1 MSPIKILQIFTVL
14 NKGGAETNLMNYYRN
29 MDRSQFQIDFLVHR
43 ENGFFEEELI
53 KSGSKIFRL
62 PAILPWKLKEYKK
75 AVKNFFEEHNDYDI
89 IHGQCSELG
98 VFIYEEA
105 KRRGIPVIIAHA
117 HNNRM
122 DRDKKLLF
130 RLMWKKRMRKSIN
143 AYFTCGKEAAE
154 NLFGKKL
161 SEKSYQMNN
170 AIEVEDFQFNQEV
183 REKKRKELQAEDTI
197 NLVNIGRFNT
207 QKNQSFLLEVFA
219 ELIKRNKKYKLFL
232 VGQGELESQL
242 REKAKQLQIEQDV
255 EFLGLRNDVPE
266 LLQAMDIF
274 LFPSLHE
281 GFSVAF
287 VEAQTTDVK
296 AVISDGVP
304 QESILIPENVTVI
317 PLKNSAQQWAE
328 KIAEI
333 NNFERKN
340 VATLI
345 KEKGYDIKE
354 NAQKLEKKYKELV
367 KQYKKILTL
376 YHPNQN
382 Q

>member
-1 MSPIKILQIFTVL
+1 MKPIKILQIFTVL

-43 ENGFFEEELI
+43 ETGFFEEELI

-122 DRDKKLLF
+122 DRDKKLVF

-143 AYFTCGKEAAE
+143 AYFTCGKEASE

-183 REKKRKELQAEDTI
+183 REKKRKELQAEETI

-207 QKNQSFLLEVFA
+207 QKNQSFLLDIFA

-287 VEAQTTDVK
+287 VEAQTTDIK

-333 NNFERKN
+333 HNFERKN
-340 VATLI
+340 VADLI

-354 NAQKLEKKYKELV
+354 NAQKLEKKYKELIQ
-367 KQYKKILTL
+367 QYKIKTSTS
-376 YHPNQN
+376 
-382 Q
+382 

>member
-43 ENGFFEEELI
+43 ENGFFEEELLN
-53 KSGSKIFRL
+53 SGSKIFRL

-122 DRDKKLLF
+122 DRDKKLVF

-143 AYFTCGKEAAE
+143 AYFTCGQEAAE
-154 NLFGKKL
+154 NLFGKNL
-161 SEKSYQMNN
+161 ARYSYQMNN

-183 REKKRKELQAEDTI
+183 REKKRKELQAEETI

-207 QKNQSFLLEVFA
+207 QKNRSFLLEVFA

-242 REKAKQLQIEQDV
+242 REKAKQLQIDQDI

-287 VEAQTTDVK
+287 VEAQTTDIK

-304 QESILIPENVTVI
+304 TESILIPENVTVI

-333 NNFERKN
+333 HNFERKN
-340 VATLI
+340 VADLI

-354 NAQKLEKKYKELV
+354 NAQKLEKKYKELIQ
-367 KQYKKILTL
+367 QYKIKTSTS
-376 YHPNQN
+376 
-382 Q
+382 

>member
-1 MSPIKILQIFTVL
+1 
-14 NKGGAETNLMNYYRN
+14 
-29 MDRSQFQIDFLVHR
+29 
-43 ENGFFEEELI
+43 
-53 KSGSKIFRL
+53 
-62 PAILPWKLKEYKK
+62 
-75 AVKNFFEEHNDYDI
+75 
-89 IHGQCSELG
+89 
-98 VFIYEEA
+98 
-105 KRRGIPVIIAHA
+105 
-117 HNNRM
+117 
-122 DRDKKLLF
+122 
-130 RLMWKKRMRKSIN
+130 MRKSIN

-154 NLFGKKL
+154 NLFGRNL
-161 SEKSYQMNN
+161 ACHSYQMNN

-183 REKKRKELQAEDTI
+183 REKKRKELQAEETI

-219 ELIKRNKKYKLFL
+219 ELIKRKKKYKLFL

-242 REKAKQLQIEQDV
+242 REKAKQLKIEQDV

-287 VEAQTTDVK
+287 VEAQTTDIK

-304 QESILIPENVTVI
+304 TESILIPENVTVI

-340 VATLI
+340 VADLI

-367 KQYKKILTL
+367 KQYKKNPYVISS
-376 YHPNQN
+376 
-382 Q
+382 

>member
-1 MSPIKILQIFTVL
+1 MPIKILQIFTVL

-43 ENGFFEEELI
+43 ETGFFEEELI
-53 KSGSKIFRL
+53 KSGSEIFRL

-122 DRDKKLLF
+122 DRDKKLVF

-183 REKKRKELQAEDTI
+183 REKKRKELQAEEAI

-232 VGQGELESQL
+232 IGQGELEPQL

-287 VEAQTTDVK
+287 VEAQTTDIK

-304 QESILIPENVTVI
+304 TESILIPENVTVI
-317 PLKNSAQQWAE
+317 SLKNSAQQWAE

-340 VATLI
+340 AATFI

-354 NAQKLEKKYKELV
+354 NAQKLEKKYKELIQ
-367 KQYKKILTL
+367 QYKKVPPLS
-376 YHPNQN
+376 HPNEN

>member
-1 MSPIKILQIFTVL
+1 MKPIKILQIFTVL

-29 MDRSQFQIDFLVHR
+29 MDKNEFQMDFLVHR
-43 ENGFFEEELI
+43 ENGFFEQEILN
-53 KSGSKIFRL
+53 SGSKIYRL
-62 PAILPWKLKEYKK
+62 PPILPWKLKEYKR
-75 AVKNFFEEHNDYDI
+75 AVKDFFEQHSDYDI

-105 KRRGIPVIIAHA
+105 KRRNIPVIIAHA

-122 DRDKKLLF
+122 DRDKKLVF
-130 RLMWKKRMRKSIN
+130 RLLWKKRMRKSIN
-143 AYFTCGKEAAE
+143 TYFTCGKEAAE

-183 REKKRKELQAEDTI
+183 REKKRKELQAEETI

-255 EFLGLRNDVPE
+255 AFLGLRNDVPE

-287 VEAQTTDVK
+287 VEAQTTDIK

-333 NNFERKN
+333 HNFERKN
-340 VATLI
+340 VADLI

-354 NAQKLEKKYKELV
+354 NAQKLEKKYKELIQ
-367 KQYKKILTL
+367 QYKIKTSTS
-376 YHPNQN
+376 
-382 Q
+382 

>member
-43 ENGFFEEELI
+43 ETGFFEQELI

-75 AVKNFFEEHNDYDI
+75 AVKAFFEEHNDYDI

-105 KRRGIPVIIAHA
+105 KKRGIPVIIAHA
-117 HNNRM
+117 HNAKM
-122 DRDKKLLF
+122 DKDKKLLF

-170 AIEVEDFQFNQEV
+170 AIEVEDFQFNQEM

-219 ELIKRNKKYKLFL
+219 ELIKRKSSFL
-232 VGQGELESQL
+232 SLS
-242 REKAKQLQIEQDV
+242 
-255 EFLGLRNDVPE
+255 
-266 LLQAMDIF
+266 IF
-274 LFPSLHE
+274 AL
-281 GFSVAF
+281 
-287 VEAQTTDVK
+287 
-296 AVISDGVP
+296 
-304 QESILIPENVTVI
+304 
-317 PLKNSAQQWAE
+317 WA
-328 KIAEI
+328 
-333 NNFERKN
+333 
-340 VATLI
+340 
-345 KEKGYDIKE
+345 
-354 NAQKLEKKYKELV
+354 
-367 KQYKKILTL
+367 
-376 YHPNQN
+376 
-382 Q
+382 

>member
-1 MSPIKILQIFTVL
+1 MQPIKILQIFTVL

-43 ENGFFEEELI
+43 ETGFFEDELI

-75 AVKNFFEEHNDYDI
+75 AVKNFFDEHNDFDI
-89 IHGQCSELG
+89 VHGQCSELG

-122 DRDKKLLF
+122 DRDKKLVF

-161 SEKSYQMNN
+161 AEKSYQMNN

-183 REKKRKELQAEDTI
+183 REKKRKELQAEETI

-219 ELIKRNKKYKLFL
+219 ELIKLNKKYKLFL

-266 LLQAMDIF
+266 LLQAMDVF

-287 VEAQTTDVK
+287 VEAQTTDIK

-317 PLKNSAQQWAE
+317 PLKNSALQWAE

-340 VATLI
+340 VAALI

-354 NAQKLEKKYKELV
+354 NAQKLEKKYKELIQ
-367 KQYKKILTL
+367 QYKKIPTL

>member
-43 ENGFFEEELI
+43 ETGFFEEELI

-105 KRRGIPVIIAHA
+105 KRRNIPVIIAHA
-117 HNNRM
+117 HNAKM
-122 DRDKKLLF
+122 DKDKKLLF
-130 RLMWKKRMRKSIN
+130 RLMWKRRMRKSIN

-154 NLFGKKL
+154 NLFGKNL
-161 SEKSYQMNN
+161 ARYSYQMNN
-170 AIEVEDFQFNQEV
+170 AIEVEDFQFNQEI
-183 REKKRKELQAEDTI
+183 REKKRKELQAEETI

-266 LLQAMDIF
+266 LLQAMDVF
-274 LFPSLHE
+274 VFPSLFE
-281 GFSVAF
+281 GFGIAF
-287 VEAQTTDVK
+287 LEAQATGLKCVVSDNIANEAHIVK
-296 AVISDGVP
+296 NNIVEIS
-304 QESILIPENVTVI
+304 
-317 PLKNSAQQWAE
+317 LKNSAQQWAE

-367 KQYKKILTL
+367 KQNKIKTSTS
-376 YHPNQN
+376 
-382 Q
+382 

>member
-1 MSPIKILQIFTVL
+1 MPIKILQIFTVL

-43 ENGFFEEELI
+43 ENGFFEDELI
-53 KSGSKIFRL
+53 KSGSEIFRL
-62 PAILPWKLKEYKK
+62 PPILPWKLKEYKK
-75 AVKNFFEEHNDYDI
+75 AVKAFFDEHNDFDI
-89 IHGQCSELG
+89 VHGQCSELG

-117 HNNRM
+117 HNAKM
-122 DRDKKLLF
+122 DKDKKLLF
-130 RLMWKKRMRKSIN
+130 RLMWKRRMRKSIN

-154 NLFGKKL
+154 NLFGRNL
-161 SEKSYQMNN
+161 AHHSYQMNN
-170 AIEVEDFQFNQEV
+170 AVEVEDFQFNQEV
-183 REKKRKELQAEDTI
+183 REKKRKELQAEETI

-287 VEAQTTDVK
+287 VESQTTDIK

-304 QESILIPENVTVI
+304 TESILIPENVTVI

-340 VATLI
+340 VADLI

-367 KQYKKILTL
+367 KQYKKIPPLS
-376 YHPNQN
+376 HPNEN

>member
-43 ENGFFEEELI
+43 ETGFFEEELI

-75 AVKNFFEEHNDYDI
+75 AVKAFFEEHNDYDI

-122 DRDKKLLF
+122 DRDKKLVF
-130 RLMWKKRMRKSIN
+130 RLMWKKRIRKSIN

-170 AIEVEDFQFNQEV
+170 AIEVEDFQFNEVV
-183 REKKRKELQAEDTI
+183 REKKRKELQAEETI

-255 EFLGLRNDVPE
+255 EFLGLRNDISE

-287 VEAQTTDVK
+287 VEAQTTDIK

-333 NNFERKN
+333 HNFERKN
-340 VATLI
+340 VADLI

-354 NAQKLEKKYKELV
+354 NAQKLEKKYKELIQ
-367 KQYKKILTL
+367 QYKIKTSTS
-376 YHPNQN
+376 
-382 Q
+382 

>member
-43 ENGFFEEELI
+43 ETGFFEEELI

-122 DRDKKLLF
+122 DRDKKLVF
-130 RLMWKKRMRKSIN
+130 RLIWKKRMRKSIN

-161 SEKSYQMNN
+161 AEESYQMNN

-183 REKKRKELQAEDTI
+183 REKKRKELQAEETI

-266 LLQAMDIF
+266 LLQAMDLF

-287 VEAQTTDVK
+287 VEAQTTDIK

-304 QESILIPENVTVI
+304 TESILIPENVTVI

-340 VATLI
+340 VAALI

-354 NAQKLEKKYKELV
+354 NAQKLEKKYKELIQ
-367 KQYKKILTL
+367 QYKIKTSTS
-376 YHPNQN
+376 
-382 Q
+382 

>member
-43 ENGFFEEELI
+43 ETGFFEEELI

-62 PAILPWKLKEYKK
+62 PAILPWKLKEYKR
-75 AVKNFFEEHNDYDI
+75 AVKDFFEQHSDYDI

-161 SEKSYQMNN
+161 AEESYQMNN

-183 REKKRKELQAEDTI
+183 REKKRKELQAEETI

-255 EFLGLRNDVPE
+255 EFLGLRNDISE

-287 VEAQTTDVK
+287 VEAQTTDIK

-317 PLKNSAQQWAE
+317 PLKNSALQWAE

-340 VATLI
+340 VAALI

-354 NAQKLEKKYKELV
+354 NAQKLEKKYKELIQ
-367 KQYKKILTL
+367 QYKKN
-376 YHPNQN
+376 PNVISS
-382 Q
+382 

>member
-43 ENGFFEEELI
+43 ETGFFEEELI

-75 AVKNFFEEHNDYDI
+75 AVKNFFDEHNDYDI

-122 DRDKKLLF
+122 DRDKKLVF

-161 SEKSYQMNN
+161 AEESYQMNN

-183 REKKRKELQAEDTI
+183 REKKRKELQAEETI

-304 QESILIPENVTVI
+304 TESILIPENVTVI
-317 PLKNSAQQWAE
+317 PLKNSALQWAE

-340 VATLI
+340 VADLI

-354 NAQKLEKKYKELV
+354 NAQKLEKKYKELIQ
-367 KQYKKILTL
+367 QYKIKTSTS
-376 YHPNQN
+376 
-382 Q
+382 

>member
-43 ENGFFEEELI
+43 ETGFFEEELI

-75 AVKNFFEEHNDYDI
+75 AVKNFFDEHNDYDI

-122 DRDKKLLF
+122 DRDKKLVF

-183 REKKRKELQAEDTI
+183 REKKRKELQAEETI

-255 EFLGLRNDVPE
+255 AFLGLRNDVPE
-266 LLQAMDIF
+266 LLQAMDLF

-287 VEAQTTDVK
+287 VEAQTTDIK

-304 QESILIPENVTVI
+304 TESILIPENVTVI

-354 NAQKLEKKYKELV
+354 NAQKLEKKYKELIQ
-367 KQYKKILTL
+367 QYKKVPPLS
-376 YHPNQN
+376 HPNEN
-382 Q
+382 

>member
-43 ENGFFEEELI
+43 ETGFFEEELI

-75 AVKNFFEEHNDYDI
+75 AVKNFFDEHNDYDI

-122 DRDKKLLF
+122 DRDKKLVF

-183 REKKRKELQAEDTI
+183 REKKRKELQAEETI

-207 QKNQSFLLEVFA
+207 QKNQSFLLDIFA

-232 VGQGELESQL
+232 VGQGELEPQL
-242 REKAKQLQIEQDV
+242 REKAIQLQIEQDV
-255 EFLGLRNDVPE
+255 AFLGLRNDVPE

-287 VEAQTTDVK
+287 VEAQTTDIK

-345 KEKGYDIKE
+345 KEKGYDIRE
-354 NAQKLEKKYKELV
+354 NAQKLEKKYKELIQ
-367 KQYKKILTL
+367 QYKKN
-376 YHPNQN
+376 PNVISS
-382 Q
+382 

>member
-43 ENGFFEEELI
+43 ETGFFEEELI

-183 REKKRKELQAEDTI
+183 REKKRKELRAEDTI

-207 QKNQSFLLEVFA
+207 QKNQSFLFDIFA

-255 EFLGLRNDVPE
+255 EFLGLRNDISE
-266 LLQAMDIF
+266 LLQAMDVF
-274 LFPSLHE
+274 VFPSLFE
-281 GFSVAF
+281 GFGIAF
-287 VEAQTTDVK
+287 LEAQATGLKCVVSDNIAKEAHIVK
-296 AVISDGVP
+296 NNIVEIC
-304 QESILIPENVTVI
+304 
-317 PLKNSAQQWAE
+317 LKNSAQQWAE
-328 KIAEI
+328 KIVEI
-333 NNFERKN
+333 HNFERKN
-340 VATLI
+340 VAALI

-354 NAQKLEKKYKELV
+354 NAQKLEEKYRELIQ
-367 KQYKKILTL
+367 QYKKN
-376 YHPNQN
+376 PNVISS
-382 Q
+382 

>member
-43 ENGFFEEELI
+43 ETGFFEEELI
-53 KSGSKIFRL
+53 KSGSEIFRL

-75 AVKNFFEEHNDYDI
+75 AVKTFFDEHNDFDI
-89 IHGQCSELG
+89 VHGQCSELG

-117 HNNRM
+117 HNAKM
-122 DRDKKLLF
+122 DKDKKLLF
-130 RLMWKKRMRKSIN
+130 RLMWKRRMRKSIN

-154 NLFGKKL
+154 NLFGNKL

-183 REKKRKELQAEDTI
+183 REKKRKELQAEETI

-207 QKNQSFLLEVFA
+207 QKNQSFLLDIFA

-255 EFLGLRNDVPE
+255 EFLGLRNYVPE
-266 LLQAMDIF
+266 LLQAMDVF
-274 LFPSLHE
+274 VFPSLFE
-281 GFSVAF
+281 GFGIAF
-287 VEAQTTDVK
+287 LEAQAADLKCV
-296 AVISDGVP
+296 VSDNIANEAHIIKNNIV
-304 QESILIPENVTVI
+304 ELS
-317 PLKNSAQQWAE
+317 LKKNATFWAE
-328 KIAEI
+328 KITNI
-333 NNFERKN
+333 HNFERKD
-340 VATLI
+340 VTIQI
-345 KEKGYDIKE
+345 KNAGYDIQQ
-354 NAQKLEKKYKELV
+354 NAKKLEKKYKELIQ
-367 KQYKKILTL
+367 QYKIKTSTS
-376 YHPNQN
+376 
-382 Q
+382 

>member
-43 ENGFFEEELI
+43 ETGFFEEELI

-122 DRDKKLLF
+122 DRDKKLVF
-130 RLMWKKRMRKSIN
+130 RLIWKKRMRKSIN

-154 NLFGKKL
+154 NLFGKNL
-161 SEKSYQMNN
+161 ARYSYQMNN
-170 AIEVEDFQFNQEV
+170 AIEVEDFQFNQEI
-183 REKKRKELQAEDTI
+183 REKKRKELQAEETI

-287 VEAQTTDVK
+287 VEAQTTDIK

-304 QESILIPENVTVI
+304 QESILISENVTVI

-340 VATLI
+340 VADLI

-354 NAQKLEKKYKELV
+354 NAQKLEKKYKELIQ
-367 KQYKKILTL
+367 QYKKVPPLS
-376 YHPNQN
+376 HPNEN
-382 Q
+382 

>member
-43 ENGFFEEELI
+43 ETGFFEEELI

-75 AVKNFFEEHNDYDI
+75 AVKAFFEEHNDYDI

-105 KRRGIPVIIAHA
+105 KRRGISVIIAHA

-122 DRDKKLLF
+122 DRDKKLVF

-154 NLFGKKL
+154 NLFGRNL
-161 SEKSYQMNN
+161 ARYSYQMNN

-183 REKKRKELQAEDTI
+183 RERKRKELQAEETI

-207 QKNQSFLLEVFA
+207 QKNQSFLLDIFA

-266 LLQAMDIF
+266 LLQAMDLF

-287 VEAQTTDVK
+287 VEAQTTDIK

-304 QESILIPENVTVI
+304 TESILIPENVTVI

-340 VATLI
+340 VADLI

-354 NAQKLEKKYKELV
+354 NAQKLEEKYKKLFCPS
-367 KQYKKILTL
+367 TL
-376 YHPNQN
+376 
-382 Q
+382 

>member
-43 ENGFFEEELI
+43 ETGFFEDELI
-53 KSGSKIFRL
+53 KSGSEIFRL

-75 AVKNFFEEHNDYDI
+75 AVKNFFDEHNDFDI
-89 IHGQCSELG
+89 VHGQCSELG

-117 HNNRM
+117 HNAKM
-122 DRDKKLLF
+122 DKDKKLLF
-130 RLMWKKRMRKSIN
+130 RLMWKRRMRKSIN

-154 NLFGKKL
+154 NLFGKNL
-161 SEKSYQMNN
+161 ARYSYQMNN

-183 REKKRKELQAEDTI
+183 REKKRKELQAEETI

-287 VEAQTTDVK
+287 VEAQTTDIK

-354 NAQKLEKKYKELV
+354 NAQKLEKKYKELIQ
-367 KQYKKILTL
+367 QYKKN
-376 YHPNQN
+376 PNVISS
-382 Q
+382 

>member
-1 MSPIKILQIFTVL
+1 MQPIKILQIFTVL

-29 MDRSQFQIDFLVHR
+29 MDRSQFQINFLVHR
-43 ENGFFEEELI
+43 ETGFFEEELI

-161 SEKSYQMNN
+161 SEKSYQMKN

-183 REKKRKELQAEDTI
+183 REKKRKELQAEETI

-242 REKAKQLQIEQDV
+242 REKAKQLKIEQDV

-287 VEAQTTDVK
+287 VEAQTTDIK

-317 PLKNSAQQWAE
+317 SLKNSAQQWAE

-340 VATLI
+340 AATFI

-354 NAQKLEKKYKELV
+354 NAQKLEKKYKELIQ
-367 KQYKKILTL
+367 QYKKN
-376 YHPNQN
+376 PNVISS
-382 Q
+382 

>member
-14 NKGGAETNLMNYYRN
+14 NKGGAETNMMNYYRN

-122 DRDKKLLF
+122 DRDKKLVF

-183 REKKRKELQAEDTI
+183 REKKRKELQAEETI

-232 VGQGELESQL
+232 VGQGELENRL
-242 REKAKQLQIEQDV
+242 KEKVKKLNLEKNIR
-255 EFLGLRNDVPE
+255 FLGLRNDVPE
-266 LLQAMDIF
+266 LLQAMDVF
-274 LFPSLHE
+274 LFPSLFE
-281 GFSVAF
+281 GLPVSL
-287 VEAQTTDVK
+287 VEAQATGIQC
-296 AVISDGVP
+296 VISDGVP
-304 QESILIPENVTVI
+304 AESILVKENVKVI
-317 PLKNSAQQWAE
+317 SLKENAEQWAN
-328 KIAEI
+328 KILEI
-333 NNFERKN
+333 KNFERKD
-340 VATLI
+340 VSEII

-354 NAQKLEKKYKELV
+354 NAKKLEEKYREL
-367 KQYKKILTL
+367 LTL
-376 YHPNQN
+376 SKL
-382 Q
+382 